1 MRGLLALSGWLEV
14 LLPSGAW
21 LGSDAAVRPL
31 VLAHVGAAGDPEPPP
46 VAVNERRSVRVV
58 LAGELYNGAELRST
72 LAGKHDFAGTDDAEV
87 VAHLYEERGINAVK
101 ALRGAFA
108 LALWDARQQ
117 KLLCARD
124 QMGAVPLYYAADEGR
139 LAVSTSLAQ
148 LVARP
153 GIPTTWDASALD
165 SFVTLGTVPPPATLY
180 LAVRQLRPGELMLW
194 ESGRIRLQR
203 YWQLTFPER
212 RLARADLPSL
222 ILGQVRE
229 ALRLRRAPGD
239 GLLLSPGLGAAT
251 LLGLARADENPFART
266 YTGAVPH
273 DDGAEN
279 REAAR
284 IAAAA
289 GVAHIKVD
297 EAVDWPA
304 AVDAL
309 LAVHGGPIG
318 GPETPVLHAV
328 AARAAGSLPFAI
340 VGAGSREV
348 LGGAPPAR
356 TAEQIRR
363 YQRLPPLAREW
374 IEGLARLA
382 PGGVAAAFRRM
393 TQDARLAPIEMYA
406 RIASRVDADERAVL
420 FTPDALASFGD
431 ARPWAPLTALFSDA
445 VTAGAE
451 DAADAVHYVEL
462 TLGLPARLEALSIAA
477 AGMPLRFP
485 FVDHRVAQ
493 FAASVQPW
501 ARGNARTSRLLLRAA
516 VGDLVPRQVARA
528 HHRSAAP
535 RPRAWRSG
543 MLRAF
548 LEETLA
554 PARIGAQG
562 IFRSD
567 TIERL
572 CREHFAGRRDHAAVL
587 WAVTLT
593 TRWLDRRALPAA
605 APIRTAV

>member
-31 VLAHVGAAGDPEPPP
+31 VLAHVGATGDPEPPP

-58 LAGELYNGAELRST
+58 LAGELYNGAELRAT

-108 LALWDARQQ
+108 LALWDTRQQ

-124 QMGAVPLYYAADEGR
+124 QLGAVSLYYAADEGR

-153 GIPTTWDASALD
+153 GIPTTWDTAALD
-165 SFVTLGTVPPPATLY
+165 SFVTLGMVPPPATLY

-194 ESGRIRLQR
+194 ENGRVRLQR

-212 RLARADLPSL
+212 RLARADLPAL
-222 ILGQVRE
+222 ILGQVRD
-229 ALRLRRAPGD
+229 ALRLRRAAGD

-251 LLGLARADENPFART
+251 LLGLARADENPFARA
-266 YTGAVPH
+266 YTGAVPY

-279 REAAR
+279 REAAKL
-284 IAAAA
+284 AAAA
-289 GVAHIKVD
+289 GVAHVKVD

-309 LAVHGGPIG
+309 LATHGGPIG

-328 AARAAGSLPFAI
+328 AARAAGNLPLAL
-340 VGAGSREV
+340 VGAGSQEV
-348 LGGAPPAR
+348 LGGALPAR
-356 TAEQIRR
+356 TAERIRR
-363 YQRLPPLAREW
+363 YRRLPPLAREW

-382 PGGVAAAFRRM
+382 PGGVAAGFRRM
-393 TQDARLAPIEMYA
+393 THDARLAPIEMYA
-406 RIASRVDADERAVL
+406 RVVSRVDADERAL
-420 FTPDALASFGD
+420 LYTPDALASFGD
-431 ARPWAPLTALFSDA
+431 TRPWAPLTTLFSDA
-445 VTAGAE
+445 VTGGAE

-477 AGMPLRFP
+477 AGLPLRFP
-485 FVDHRVAQ
+485 FADHRVAQ

-501 ARGNARTSRLLLRAA
+501 ARGDASTSRLLLRAA
-516 VGDLVPRQVARA
+516 VHDLVPRSVARA
-528 HHRSAAP
+528 HHRSPAP

-543 MLRAF
+543 MLRVF

-562 IFRSD
+562 IFRPD
-567 TIERL
+567 TIEHL
-572 CREHFAGRRDHAAVL
+572 CREHVAGRRDHAAVL
-587 WAVTLT
+587 WAVLLT
-593 TRWLDRRALPAA
+593 TRWLDRRAMPVA